1 MTPSQLRHNRRYAV
15 LACGAVAAFLPGDAI
30 TLLLETVP
38 LYLLFEL
45 SVLLASVIDRREL
58 RRAATDGG

>member
-1 MTPSQLRHNRRYAV
+1 M
-15 LACGAVAAFLPGDAI
+15 AAFLPGDAV

-45 SVLLASVIDRREL
+45 SVLIARAVDHREL
-58 RRAATDGG
+58 RRAAA